1 MSDIE
6 TIHVISKKDN
16 SQHAVVTI
24 ENPLRQLPPSSVRVR
39 PLLLSLSSN
48 NLSYARGGE
57 KLHWYVMTYDLS
69 RAMLMGLNRQLRW
82 DTYPV
87 PSAAPAPYNDQSAWG
102 IVPAW
107 GYGTV
112 LESTTD
118 IAPGSTLWG
127 FWPTSGLP
135 TDLTLIPGEPRGHW
149 IEVSEHRQRLMTYYN
164 RYEVVSEDDRDNM
177 AWAASMIWG
186 AGYLLSEYVFSPT
199 GTPVHPYGGAAGL
212 PWTTEDADLSSA
224 VVVNLAASTKTA
236 RSFTYNLLCRP
247 AGAGPLGVLQITS
260 SPEALERAA
269 ERQIAKRQLVAGP
282 VKALAYSD
290 VDQAVPWLVGLK
302 PSKLVIIDYGARD
315 NVLLRLRELVQ
326 THVAL
331 QNCKVVIIQVGGQQ
345 KVYTADELREAYASI
360 QALGKIQ
367 SNASTTRDTAIE
379 LDGPDAFFDR
389 MNQRWK
395 QWLDDRASTVSDLR
409 LVWGQGVAGT
419 EGIYGGWE
427 RLTKGDVRPEEA
439 LVYMV

>member
-164 RYEVVSEDDRDNM
+164 RYEVVQEDDRDNM

-247 AGAGPLGVLQITS
+247 AGSGPLGVLQITS

-326 THVAL
+326 THEAL

-345 KVYTADELREAYASI
+345 KV
-360 QALGKIQ
+360 
-367 SNASTTRDTAIE
+367 
-379 LDGPDAFFDR
+379 
-389 MNQRWK
+389 
-395 QWLDDRASTVSDLR
+395 
-409 LVWGQGVAGT
+409 
-419 EGIYGGWE
+419 
-427 RLTKGDVRPEEA
+427 
-439 LVYMV
+439 